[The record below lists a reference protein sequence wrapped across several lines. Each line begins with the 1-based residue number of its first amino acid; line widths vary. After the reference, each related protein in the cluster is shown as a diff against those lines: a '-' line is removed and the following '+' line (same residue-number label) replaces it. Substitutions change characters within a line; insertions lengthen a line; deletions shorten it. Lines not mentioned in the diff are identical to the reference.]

1 MGADYEMDDF
11 NLAPANVVYAGEP
24 VPAEAGAKKDT
35 GCASCC
41 YFTFGWMF
49 LVFCGFGVLGLVSSL
64 WFFAVPPNWGLQYE
78 LLPVE
83 YGEPMTVAGVVPG
96 QYYALYQVDLST
108 IEEDSQVPVTQ
119 MSLCVRSFGNPNI
132 KGAADVGFVPNVL
145 FDPYA
150 NKEFEQSFDSESSML
165 ADYQFWEGRTLPAC
179 ATGRTADLKICNKNQ
194 KVWIVV
200 ENTGKEDTP
209 APFEVKLEY
218 NAWESEENAVCFDE
232 LSYDTIFIVMIVLFA
247 MLFCSSAICTSVCCS
262 WFCLSGTPKEDEEE
276 AYMPVSQQPIV

>member
-11 NLAPANVVYAGEP
+11 NLAPADVVYAGEP
-24 VPAEAGAKKDT
+24 VPATPAAKKNT

-41 YFTFGWMF
+41 YFTFGWFF
-49 LVFCGFGVLGLVSSL
+49 LVCCGFGVLGLVSSL
-64 WFFAVPPNWGLQYE
+64 YFFAVPPNWGLQYE

-83 YGEPMTVAGVVPG
+83 FGEPMTVAGVVPG

-108 IEEDSQVPVTQ
+108 ITTDYEVEAAVTE
-119 MSLCVRSFGNPNI
+119 MSLCVRTFGNPNLQA
-132 KGAADVGFVPNVL
+132 AADVGFVPNVL

-150 NKEFEQSFDSESSML
+150 NKDFEASFDSESNLL

-179 ATGRTADLKICNKNQ
+179 ASGNTADLKICNKNQ

-200 ENTGKEDTP
+200 ENSGKEDTP

-218 NAWESEENAVCFDE
+218 HEGSGNCFDE

-247 MLFCSSAICTSVCCS
+247 MLFCSSAICTSLCCS
-262 WFCLSGTPKEDEEE
+262 FFCLSGPKREEETE
-276 AYMPVSQQPIV
+276 AYMPVSAQPLV

>member
-1 MGADYEMDDF
+1 MGADHEMDDF
-11 NLAPANVVYAGEP
+11 NLAPADVVYAGEP
-24 VPAEAGAKKDT
+24 VPAASAEKNT

-41 YFTFGWMF
+41 YFSFGWLF
-49 LVFCGFGVLGLVSSL
+49 LVCCGFGVLGLVSSL

-108 IEEDSQVPVTQ
+108 IAEDSAAEITQ
-119 MSLCVRSFGNPNI
+119 MSLCVRSFGNPNLQA
-132 KGAADVGFVPNVL
+132 AADVGFVPNVL

-150 NKEFEQSFDSESSML
+150 NKDFEASFDSESDML

-179 ATGRTADLKICNKNQ
+179 ASGNTADLKICNKNQ
-194 KVWIVV
+194 KVWVVV
-200 ENTGKEDTP
+200 ENAGKEDTP
-209 APFEVKLEY
+209 APFEIKLEY
-218 NAWESEENAVCFDE
+218 HEWDGEAVCFDE
-232 LSYDTIFIVMIVLFA
+232 LSYDTIFIVMIVLFS

-262 WFCLSGTPKEDEEE
+262 WFCLSGRKEEDEEE
-276 AYMPVSQQPIV
+276 TYSALPQQPLV